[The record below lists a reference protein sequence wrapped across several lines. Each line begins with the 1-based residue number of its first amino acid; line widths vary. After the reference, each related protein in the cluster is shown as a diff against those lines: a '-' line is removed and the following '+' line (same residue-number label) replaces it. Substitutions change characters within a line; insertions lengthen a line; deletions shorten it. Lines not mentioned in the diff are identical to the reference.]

1 VLLTKEVIMTLF
13 VYEVIVLILSVIM
26 LGVSIYYM
34 FKIEKNKK

>member
-1 VLLTKEVIMTLF
+1 MTLF

-26 LGVSIYYM
+26 LGVCIYYM

>member
-1 VLLTKEVIMTLF
+1 MTIF

>member
-1 VLLTKEVIMTLF
+1 MTLF

>member
-1 VLLTKEVIMTLF
+1 MTLF
-13 VYEVIVLILSVIM
+13 VYEVIVLILSIIM

>member
-1 VLLTKEVIMTLF
+1 MTLF

-26 LGVSIYYM
+26 LGVSVYYM

>member
-1 VLLTKEVIMTLF
+1 MTLF

-34 FKIEKNKK
+34 IEIEKYKKK